1 MNKIFCYTPF
11 FGHIFVSEYL
21 VPPQRDCLTFLK
33 DGYNIS
39 GIYRIN
45 PDNTLM
51 TAPCDMQTDNGGTL
65 FINGCCHENTSIYY

>member
-1 MNKIFCYTPF
+1 MNTF

-39 GIYRIN
+39 GMYRIN
-45 PDNTLM
+45 PDNMLM
-51 TAPCDMQTDNGGTL
+51 TAPCDMQTDDGGTL
-65 FINGCCHENTSIYY
+65 FIDGCCHENTSIYMFFL